1 MTGGEEAGTH
11 PWFEGGTT
19 LQHARRTESTHMT
32 RADAHRYAQLPPGEY
47 RAGGRVFARPA
58 GLPYIRRAPQAEHRK
73 TVLHLLT
80 QSMDDEVDIAWRA
93 CSA

>member
-32 RADAHRYAQLPPGEY
+32 RADAHRYAQLPPGSTGL
-47 RAGGRVFARPA
+47 AGVCSHAQPGCPISVGRHKLNTARQFST
-58 GLPYIRRAPQAEHRK
+58 Y
-73 TVLHLLT
+73 
-80 QSMDDEVDIAWRA
+80 
-93 CSA
+93 